1 MWVIFAVVFFFLN
14 RFVFRPTLH
23 LIAERHRNTEGLKTG
38 ALALSEKIKTLTA
51 GYEQK
56 MAEARMLAAGAREQ
70 IVGLARVEERKIIDE
85 ARLQNEAVFEEMK
98 GRIERE
104 KKEAELSLKQY
115 AQVLARDI
123 VDKLLERAA

>member
-1 MWVIFAVVFFFLN
+1 
-14 RFVFRPTLH
+14 
-23 LIAERHRNTEGLKTG
+23 
-38 ALALSEKIKTLTA
+38 
-51 GYEQK
+51 
-56 MAEARMLAAGAREQ
+56 MLAAGAREQ